1 MTDALRIDA
10 ATPADLPVI
19 LELIRG
25 LAAYEREPDAVKA
38 TEALLERALFGPR
51 PAAEAALARWEGA
64 PVALALWFTT
74 FSTWTGRPGLWL
86 EDIFVRPE
94 YRRRGIARALMA
106 YLARLARDR
115 GYGRFEW
122 SVLDWNRP
130 ALDFYRGLGAVAMD
144 EWTTHRLSGAAIDRL
159 ASL

>member
-38 TEALLERALFGPR
+38 TEALLEAALFGPR